1 MNTNLAREEVVNN
14 VVANLYALPTVTK
27 ETTGLHKQEETLG
40 YKISKRIVDIIG
52 AMFGIVAYDNW
63 CIHSKFNCWR

>member
-27 ETTGLHKQEETLG
+27 ETSGLHKHEETLG
-40 YKISKRIVDIIG
+40 
-52 AMFGIVAYDNW
+52 
-63 CIHSKFNCWR
+63 WR